1 MWYNRL
7 MVGDYMKNHK
17 NIKIEEIFDLNEQL
31 FNSLSWNQNG
41 AKGFGTGWIINSP
54 PTNSEIDLLEL
65 NGNKSKYIEFIEK
78 NFYKPLEYIFNSKS
92 LGRNLVPYLYL
103 EENADGEMKLT
114 FNSFNVFGTLYLS
127 SLIAESGPSFD
138 DLVKSFS
145 NLNEMF
151 EYLKDIFKEER
162 KVLKTTK
169 VNVLKNNEK
178 IIRKYNET
186 YNFIKSM
193 YGKNISFEEFLENRV
208 STLNKMI
215 SSIKYIIPFFE
226 KNINIEQLYNFID
239 YDKLCLILAYDFMK
253 YIELIESRDGH
264 VNSCVIYLE
273 NYIRTIDFLQD
284 KFDVNYSLSINI
296 GNGIKY
302 NVEQLKK
309 DYSMI
314 IERHPEIQFKEADY
328 EKIRL
333 AFQKIMLDDEMVET
347 ISKMNKRELSEFV
360 SNIVLYIDDFISE
373 SSARGAENIS
383 STEIVSTIENI
394 KNDIEKGNLSLEEY
408 KSKKH
413 QLDKLNMVFNEIKP
427 KAIQK
432 GLGIF
437 KKFNVYYYDNGMV
450 ALDKI
455 EYGARLFLM
464 PITTYKYIVENNIE
478 SLRAIGKIDGV
489 KAFKHDERT
498 DWLSNAK
505 EYLKN
510 GNLYSSMD
518 DIKINEDIVSWEF
531 DFSKED
537 ITKLDKIIE
546 KIENNKNYLCDEKNR
561 TIAKVRKLK
570 EKKESIRK
578 KAKKIDEELK
588 VSNPALEEEYKK
600 SDLINIEKELDSKS
614 SSLMSFEELY
624 ELEKTF
630 NKKVK
635 RSAAVAK
642 YGKDRT
648 LDIDGMFHC
657 ELCNSKYSI
666 EEKTRLDYH
675 HFVPIGQGGPDT
687 IYNGICLCKE
697 CHSIIHYEQERI
709 STKTK
714 AEILRKIEQHIREEN
729 PELLEEFYEY
739 KKTYFPTINDIL
751 FEKRAEIKKELFD
764 EGISTEEYGEEMV
777 SDEIDKRIESF
788 EKKLEEEYQ
797 NNFQKYDENFE
808 IDWNTQRNFK
818 R

>member
-1 MWYNRL
+1 
-7 MVGDYMKNHK
+7 MKNHK
-17 NIKIEEIFDLNEQL
+17 DIKIKDIFDLNEQL
-31 FNSLSWNQNG
+31 FKGLSWNQNG
-41 AKGFGTGWIINSP
+41 INGFGTGWMINSLP
-54 PTNSEIDLLEL
+54 GNFGIDLLEL

-78 NFYKPLEYIFNSKS
+78 NFYKPLEFIFNSKS
-92 LGRNLVPYLYL
+92 LGRQLVPYLYL
-103 EENADGEMKLT
+103 EENVDGEMKLT
-114 FNSFNVFGTLYLS
+114 FNSFNAFGSLYS
-127 SLIAESGPSFD
+127 ASLIADLGTSFEE
-138 DLVKSFS
+138 LVKSFS

-151 EYLKDIFKEER
+151 EYLKSILKEER
-162 KVLKTTK
+162 KLLKTTD

-178 IIRKYNET
+178 IIIKYNEA
-186 YNFIKSM
+186 YNLIKSM
-193 YGKNISFEEFLENRV
+193 YGKNISFEEFLNNRV
-208 STLNKMI
+208 NTLNKMI

-226 KNINIEQLYNFID
+226 KNINIEQLYDFID
-239 YDKLCLILAYDFMK
+239 YDKLCLILAYVFMK
-253 YIELIESRDGH
+253 QIEIIEIRNGH
-264 VNSCVIYLE
+264 VNSCIIYLE
-273 NYIRTIDFLQD
+273 NYIRTIEYLQD
-284 KFDVNYSLSINI
+284 EFDVDYSLSINI

-314 IERHPEIQFKEADY
+314 IKRHPEIQFKETDY
-328 EKIRL
+328 EKIKL
-333 AFQKIMLDDEMVET
+333 AFQKIMLDDEMYET
-347 ISKMNKRELSEFV
+347 ILKMNKRELSEFV
-360 SNIVLYIDDFISE
+360 SNIVLYIDDFISQ

-383 STEIVSTIENI
+383 STEIASTIENI

-432 GLGIF
+432 GLGAF
-437 KKFNVYYYDNGMV
+437 NKFNVYYYDNGMV

-455 EYGARLFLM
+455 EYGARLFIM

-478 SLRAIGKIDGV
+478 SLRVIGKIDGV

-510 GNLYSSMD
+510 GNLYSSME

-531 DFSKED
+531 DFSEED
-537 ITKLDKIIE
+537 IPKLDKIIE
-546 KIENNKNYLCDEKNR
+546 EIENNENYLSDEKNKK
-561 TIAKVRKLK
+561 IDKVRKLK
-570 EKKESIRK
+570 EKKESISKR
-578 KAKKIDEELK
+578 AKKIDDELK
-588 VSNPALEEEYKK
+588 VSDPAPEEEYKK
-600 SDLINIEKELDSKS
+600 SDLINIEKELDSKAS
-614 SSLMSFEELY
+614 SFTSFEELY
-624 ELEKTF
+624 EIEKTI

-657 ELCNSKYSI
+657 ELCKSKYHI

-709 STKTK
+709 SIKTK

-739 KKTYFPTINDIL
+739 RKTYFPTINDIL

-764 EGISTEEYGEEMV
+764 EGISTEEYGEEIV

-797 NNFQKYDENFE
+797 NNSQKYDENFE
-808 IDWNTQRNFK
+808 IDWNSRRNFK